1 MEIKH
6 KFFDCECHTECI
18 ELQPEKE
25 DKFIYFSIYKFG
37 GKDRKTPF
45 FTKIKYIWKIIKT
58 GNPYE
63 DQIVLSNQTAKEM
76 AEYILEE
83 IK

>member
-1 MEIKH
+1 METKH
-6 KFFDCECHTECI
+6 QFFDCECHTECI

-25 DKFIYFSIYKFG
+25 DKRIYFSIYTFGCKDTKTSLKEKLKHIKRIIKFG
-37 GKDRKTPF
+37 TPF
-45 FTKIKYIWKIIKT
+45 
-58 GNPYE
+58 E
-63 DQIVLSNQTAKEM
+63 DQIVLSNETAKKM